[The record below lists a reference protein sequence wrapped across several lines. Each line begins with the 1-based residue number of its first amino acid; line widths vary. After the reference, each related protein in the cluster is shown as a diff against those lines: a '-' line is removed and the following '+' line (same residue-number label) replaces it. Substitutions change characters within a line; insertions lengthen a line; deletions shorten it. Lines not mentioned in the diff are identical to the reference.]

1 MKLPAVE
8 GWFTMDDADPRL
20 LGNRCRTCGT
30 YFFPRTSMFCRNP
43 HCHGTEFDDVPLS
56 RRGRVWSVTTNRYQP
71 PAPYVSPEPF
81 EPYKIAAV
89 ELPEE
94 KMVVLGQV
102 KGAADVDIGTEVEL
116 VLDTL
121 YREDENEYVVWK
133 WSPV

>member
-1 MKLPAVE
+1 MKVPAVD
-8 GWFTMDDADPRL
+8 GWFSMDDRDPRL

-30 YFFPRTSMFCRNP
+30 YFFPRVSVFCRNP
-43 HCHGTEFDDVPLS
+43 HCDGTEFDDVPLS

-71 PAPYVSPEPF
+71 PPPYVSPDPF

-89 ELPEE
+89 ELPDE
-94 KMVVLGQV
+94 KMVVLGQI
-102 KGAADVDIGTEVEL
+102 KGAADVEIGAEVEL

-121 YREDENEYVVWK
+121 YRDEEHEYIVWK

>member
-43 HCHGTEFDDVPLS
+43 HCEGTEFDEVPLS

-81 EPYKIAAV
+81 EPYKI
-89 ELPEE
+89 
-94 KMVVLGQV
+94 
-102 KGAADVDIGTEVEL
+102 DIGTEVEL